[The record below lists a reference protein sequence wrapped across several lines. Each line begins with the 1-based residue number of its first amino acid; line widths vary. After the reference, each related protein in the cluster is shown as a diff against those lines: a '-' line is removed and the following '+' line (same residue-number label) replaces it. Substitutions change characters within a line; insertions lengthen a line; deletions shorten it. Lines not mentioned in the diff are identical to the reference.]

1 MTQHPPRS
9 PLGRRTDSS
18 SQRGQALVLV
28 VMTLAVLL
36 GAAAFVMD
44 VGYAYYAHRSLQAD
58 ADAAAPRRRAG
69 ASGPVPGEADRE
81 PVHGR
86 GRGQEPAHEPPA
98 VTATV
103 TTKCLT
109 TVPGCS
115 PANAI
120 VVEETAPVKTTF
132 ARVLGI
138 DTFNIRAKATACS
151 PCGVRP
157 LDIMVVLD
165 RTLSMCMTH
174 SGATDSA
181 CTDLN
186 HAKDGVRTFLSY
198 LDPTQQRVGLG
209 VLPPAL
215 GLTTS
220 QKCAAPPLTPQNYD
234 SAGAKYTI
242 VPLSQDYSTN
252 HVLNTLVEPRLHAR
266 LPPGRRVHRV
276 RECDRG
282 GAGGARPARA
292 AGRAG
297 RHRLLLRRRREHR
310 AVLVPG
316 ELALPE
322 AAVPPGRHVGR
333 ATRRRRARSST
344 RSGTTS
350 TRRTAARTAARSA
363 TAGLPSRRRSPPTR
377 RCSRSPRTPD
387 AFYNQPKPGQLKTI
401 FTQVAADLSHG
412 SAGLVD
418 NSTS

>member
-1 MTQHPPRS
+1 
-9 PLGRRTDSS
+9 
-18 SQRGQALVLV
+18 
-28 VMTLAVLL
+28 MTLTVLL
-36 GAAAFVMD
+36 GAGAFVMD

-58 ADAAAPRRRAG
+58 ADAAALAG
-69 ASGPVPGEADRE
+69 AQALPDPFQAKQIANQYTGAAGGKNR
-81 PVHGR
+81 R
-86 GRGQEPAHEPPA
+86 TNLPA

-120 VVEETAPVKTTF
+120 VVEETASVNTTF

-138 DTFNIRAKATACS
+138 DTFHIRARATACS

-165 RTLSMCMTH
+165 RTQSMCMTH
-174 SGATDSA
+174 SGATDSSCA
-181 CTDLN
+181 DLT

-198 LDPTQQRVGLG
+198 LDSTQQRVGLG

-252 HVLNTLVEPRLHAR
+252 NVLNTSSNLVSTLSCLQAGGYTAYANAIEAAQAELDLH
-266 LPPGRRVHRV
+266 GRPDVQDVIVFFSDGAANTGPSSYPTNSPYRKQPCRQGVTSAGYSKAKGTLV
-276 RECDRG
+276 YSIGYDLDAQNG
-282 GAGGARPARA
+282 GANRCEVGYGGPAESPA
-292 AGRAG
+292 ITAYEALQQIASNAG
-297 RHRLLLRRRREHR
+297 
-310 AVLVPG
+310 
-316 ELALPE
+316 
-322 AAVPPGRHVGR
+322 
-333 ATRRRRARSST
+333 S
-344 RSGTTS
+344 
-350 TRRTAARTAARSA
+350 
-363 TAGLPSRRRSPPTR
+363 
-377 RCSRSPRTPD
+377 
-387 AFYNQPKPGQLKTI
+387 FYNQPTPGQLQTI

-412 SAGLVD
+412 NAGLVD